1 MKTILLKQKV
11 WLTVSVLTLIFAAG
25 TLAEGTKQFLPTSS
39 DNGCIQ
45 VNDVGRPF
53 ALMTNTDP
61 LQRLYFHISSTTE
74 KVYFGFSR
82 HSTSV
87 ASSGQYQIK
96 NPSGTI
102 VMGPSNIPNGG
113 AGKIGSY
120 AEAVAGPK
128 IGGSPAAGYSPL
140 SYTPVTTGDFYI
152 EFSSS
157 NNDNYR
163 FEFFDLTVV
172 NALNTPIDGRLW
184 SYAWD
189 LNTWTASNGFNGSFY
204 VYTNEGYVSKV
215 NMNGIQAY
223 GFVTSCNGTGPKNTG
238 NLVVDRMSVD
248 GNSTRPDFK
257 IFVNNPDITVYPSAT
272 APTITTPVSITGGNI
287 YYGSPVQFTVGV
299 SAPGTMQ
306 FIISINGVTGYQAG
320 TSDVLVVTNV
330 VAGMNTINWDGKDAY
345 GNYPAAGTTVE
356 ISTGFSAGITHLPI
370 YDPETHPNGFIVD
383 RVRPGTGSAPI
394 RWDDSNF
401 SGGGVNIS
409 GGSGNGHLWATNFGD
424 VRTMNTWWNGYE
436 VENQVQFTVVI
447 QPALPIALTSF
458 HIDITEEQKPVLSW
472 ATASETNIDYFKVER
487 SNNHPGN
494 FENVGEVK
502 AFGNSNVEHRY
513 SFADIN
519 YVALSNYYRIKAVD
533 YDGREVYVSNILSAD
548 FAGEEHVV
556 DVYPNPVANATLTLN
571 FHNATIR
578 TLRVEIVNSLLQNVF
593 VQEYAADGLSTR
605 NIAVNLPELRK
616 GSYFIRLTADDKVYI
631 QRFNA
636 L

>member
-1 MKTILLKQKV
+1 MKTILTKV
-11 WLTVSVLTLIFAAG
+11 RLTISMLLIFMAG
-25 TLAEGTKQFLPTSS
+25 IHAEGTKQFLPTAS

-102 VMGPSNIPNGG
+102 VQGPANIPNGG

-128 IGGSPAAGYSPL
+128 IGGSPAGGYSPL

-152 EFSSS
+152 EFSSA

-163 FEFFDLTVV
+163 FEYFDLTVV
-172 NALNTPIDGRLW
+172 NASNVPINGRLW

-189 LNTWTASNGFNGSFY
+189 MNTWASSNGFAGTFY
-204 VYTNEGYVSKV
+204 VYTSEGYVSKV

-223 GFVTSCNGTGPKNTG
+223 GFVTSCNGTGPQNTG
-238 NLVVDRMSVD
+238 NLVADRLSIA

-257 IFVNNPDITVYPSAT
+257 VFLNNPDITAYPSAS
-272 APTITTPVSITGGNI
+272 APTITTPVSIVGGNV
-287 YYGSPVQFTVGV
+287 YYGSAVQFTVGV
-299 SAPGTMQ
+299 SGTGTMQ

-320 TSDVLVVTNV
+320 TSDVLVVSNV
-330 VAGMNTINWDGKDAY
+330 VPGMNAINWDGKDAY
-345 GNYPAAGTTVE
+345 GNYPAAGTTIE

-370 YDPETHPNGFIVD
+370 YDPETHPSGFIVD
-383 RVRPGTGSAPI
+383 RVRPGSGSAPI

-401 SGGGVNIS
+401 SGGSVNIS
-409 GGSGNGHLWATNFGD
+409 GGSGNGHLWAVNFGD

-436 VENQVQFTVVI
+436 VENQDQFTVIV

-458 HIDITEEQKPVLSW
+458 HIDITSEHRPVLNW
-472 ATASETNIDYFKVER
+472 TTASETNIDYFKVQR
-487 SNNHPGN
+487 SNNFPDN

-502 AFGNSNVEHRY
+502 AFGNSNTERQY
-513 SFADIN
+513 SFTDMN
-519 YVALSNYYRIKAVD
+519 DVALSNYYRISAVN
-533 YDGREVYVSNILSAD
+533 YDGNVVYVSNILLAD
-548 FAGEEHVV
+548 FTNIPRTV
-556 DVYPNPVANATLTLN
+556 DVYPNPVADGGLTLN
-571 FHNATIR
+571 FHDATIK

-593 VQEYAADGLSTR
+593 VKEYTQEGLTR
-605 NIAVNLPELRK
+605 NIELDIPQLKK
-616 GSYFIRLTADDKVYI
+616 GSYYIRLTADDKVYFK
-631 QRFNA
+631 RFDA

>member
-1 MKTILLKQKV
+1 MKTLLVTKG
-11 WLTVSVLTLIFAAG
+11 WLTAIMLTLIFVAG
-25 TLAEGTKQFLPTSS
+25 TNAEGTKQFLPASS

-74 KVYFGFSR
+74 KVYFGFSK

-87 ASSGQYQIK
+87 AGSGQYQIK

-120 AEAVAGPK
+120 SEAVAGPK
-128 IGGSPAAGYSPL
+128 IGGVPAGGYSPL
-140 SYTPVTTGDFYI
+140 SFTPATTGDFYI
-152 EFSSS
+152 EFSSA

-163 FEFFDLTVV
+163 FEYFDLTVV
-172 NALNTPIDGRLW
+172 NASNVPINGRLW

-189 LNTWTASNGFNGSFY
+189 MNTWASSNGFNGSFY
-204 VYTNEGYVSKV
+204 VYTSEGYVSKV

-223 GFVTSCNGTGPKNTG
+223 GFVTSCNGTGPQNTG
-238 NLVVDRMSVD
+238 NIVTDRQSVS

-257 IFVNNPDITVYPSAT
+257 VFVNNPDVSVYPSAN
-272 APTITTPVSITGGNI
+272 APTITTPVQIVGGNI

-306 FIISINGVTGYQAG
+306 FIISIDGVSGYQAG
-320 TSDVLVVTNV
+320 TSDVLVVANV
-330 VAGMNTINWDGKDAY
+330 VTGMNTINWDGKDAY
-345 GNYPAAGTTVE
+345 GNYPSAGTTIE

-383 RVRPGTGSAPI
+383 RVRPGSGSAPI
-394 RWDDSNF
+394 RWDDTNLP
-401 SGGGVNIS
+401 GGGLNIS

-436 VENQVQFTVVI
+436 VENQDEFTVIV
-447 QPALPIALTSF
+447 QTPLPISLTSF
-458 HIDITEEQKPVLSW
+458 RINITPEQNPVLSW
-472 ATASETNIDYFKVER
+472 NTVSETNLDYFTVER
-487 SNNHPGN
+487 SSDLPGN
-494 FENVGEVK
+494 FINIGRVK
-502 AFGNSNVEHRY
+502 GFGNASTEHHY
-513 SFADIN
+513 SFTDFH
-519 YVALSNYYRIKAVD
+519 YTSLKNYYRISAVN
-533 YDGREVYVSNILSAD
+533 YDGIVIYRSIVLSVDFSRERQ
-548 FAGEEHVV
+548 GV
-556 DVYPNPVANATLTLN
+556 DIYPNPVVNGGLTLN
-571 FHNATIR
+571 FHNASIKI
-578 TLRVEIVNSLLQNVF
+578 LRVEIVNSLLQNVF
-593 VQEYAADGLSTR
+593 VKEYTTEGLSTHD
-605 NIAVNLPELRK
+605 IELDLPELTK
-616 GSYFIRLTADDKVYI
+616 GSYYIRLTADDKVYVK
-631 QRFNA
+631 RFDA

>member
-1 MKTILLKQKV
+1 MKTILIKLWQTISM
-11 WLTVSVLTLIFAAG
+11 LLIFMAG
-25 TLAEGTKQFLPTSS
+25 IYAEGTKQFLPTSS

-45 VNDVGRPF
+45 VNGAGRPF

-74 KVYFGFSR
+74 KLQFGFSR

-96 NPSGTI
+96 SPSGTI
-102 VMGPSNIPNGG
+102 VQGPTSIPNGG

-128 IGGSPAAGYSPL
+128 IGGVPAGGYSPL

-152 EFSSS
+152 EFSSA

-163 FEFFDLTVV
+163 FEYFDLTVV
-172 NALNTPIDGRLW
+172 NSLNAPINGRLW

-189 LNTWTASNGFNGSFY
+189 MNTWASSNGFAGTFY
-204 VYTNEGYVSKV
+204 VYTSEGYVSKV

-223 GFVTSCNGTGPKNTG
+223 GFVTSCNGTGPQNTG
-238 NLVVDRMSVD
+238 NLVADRQSIA

-257 IFVNNPDITVYPSAT
+257 VFLNNPDATAYPSAN
-272 APTITTPVSITGGNI
+272 APTITSPVSIVGGNV
-287 YYGSPVQFTVGV
+287 YYGSAVQFTVGV

-320 TSDVLVVTNV
+320 TTDVLVVSNV
-330 VAGMNTINWDGKDAY
+330 VTGMNTINWDGKDAY
-345 GNYPAAGTTVE
+345 GNYPAAGTTIE

-370 YDPETHPNGFIVD
+370 YDPETHPSGFIVD
-383 RVRPGTGSAPI
+383 RVRPGSGSAPI

-401 SGGGVNIS
+401 SGGSVNIS
-409 GGSGNGHLWATNFGD
+409 GGSGNGHLWAINFGD

-436 VENQVQFTVVI
+436 VENQDQFTVIV

-458 HIDITEEQKPVLSW
+458 HIDITSEHRPVLNW
-472 ATASETNIDYFKVER
+472 TTVSETNIDYFNVQR
-487 SNNHPGN
+487 SNNFPDN

-502 AFGNSNVEHRY
+502 AFGNSNTEHQY
-513 SFADIN
+513 SFTDMN
-519 YVALSNYYRIKAVD
+519 YVALSNYYRVSAVD
-533 YDGREVYVSNILSAD
+533 YDGKVVYVS
-548 FAGEEHVV
+548 
-556 DVYPNPVANATLTLN
+556 
-571 FHNATIR
+571 
-578 TLRVEIVNSLLQNVF
+578 
-593 VQEYAADGLSTR
+593 
-605 NIAVNLPELRK
+605 
-616 GSYFIRLTADDKVYI
+616 
-631 QRFNA
+631 
-636 L
+636 